1 MSIKTKKVLAG
12 FASTLTVLALSS
24 AASAP
29 SMAAGDPPQD
39 AVIKLISP
47 ILTAE
52 NTSEA
57 DANQKMADQW
67 VTK

>member
-1 MSIKTKKVLAG
+1 MSIKIKKVLAG

-39 AVIKLISP
+39 AVIKLI
-47 ILTAE
+47 ITLI
-52 NTSEA
+52 
-57 DANQKMADQW
+57 
-67 VTK
+67 